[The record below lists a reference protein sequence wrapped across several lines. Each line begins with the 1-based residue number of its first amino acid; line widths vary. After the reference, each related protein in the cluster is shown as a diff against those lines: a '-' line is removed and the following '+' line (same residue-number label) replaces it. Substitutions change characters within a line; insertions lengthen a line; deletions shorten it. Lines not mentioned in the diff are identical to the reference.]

1 MATFR
6 RPKLCREVP
15 PNMVGG
21 ITYKKKIMIKV
32 EIKQISAIK
41 SVNHYLYPHVLAY
54 TSYK

>member
-1 MATFR
+1 
-6 RPKLCREVP
+6 
-15 PNMVGG
+15 MVGG

-54 TSYK
+54 ISYK